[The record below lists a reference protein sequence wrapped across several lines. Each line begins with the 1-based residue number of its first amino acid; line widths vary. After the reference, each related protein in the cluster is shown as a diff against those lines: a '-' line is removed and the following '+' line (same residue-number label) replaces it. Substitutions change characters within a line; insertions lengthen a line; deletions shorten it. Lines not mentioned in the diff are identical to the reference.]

1 MANEQPGNED
11 AVTPKGAV
19 EVDEN
24 ELDQAAGG
32 FSIAYSKIEMN
43 YKPAPQ
49 PTASPDLSTGGEP
62 DKKL

>member
-1 MANEQPGNED
+1 MADQKPGKEEE
-11 AVTPKGAV
+11 VTPDGAV
-19 EVDEN
+19 EVDESD
-24 ELDQAAGG
+24 LDQAAGG
-32 FSIAYSKIEMN
+32 FSINYSKIEMS